1 MASTFRQEWL
11 KGWLSDAA
19 IWWSVLRLT
28 CRLTHKSKQS
38 GHPKVTGT
46 VFSESSRLNSA
57 GTDQE
62 PCLSE
67 LV

>member
-1 MASTFRQEWL
+1 MASAFRQEWL

-19 IWWSVLRLT
+19 IWWSVVRLI
-28 CRLTHKSKQS
+28 CRLTHKS
-38 GHPKVTGT
+38 KVTGT
-46 VFSESSRLNSA
+46 VFSESSRLNNA